1 MDKDNETK
9 KGKIIAQE
17 KEEGI
22 ARAETLDRLER
33 MGSNAQRADLALDE
47 NMDSSSIKQKKRKN
61 RSFQV

>member
-17 KEEGI
+17 KEERI
-22 ARAETLDRLER
+22 ARVETLDRLER